1 MKPTVYI
8 ETSVISYLTARRSND
23 FIVAARQ
30 QLTIEWWE
38 NRRSQFELYTSE
50 VVLQESPRGDE
61 QAATNR
67 LKMGSDAMWVRLEV
81 GKI

>member
-38 NRRSQFELYTSE
+38 NRRLYFGLYTSE
-50 VVLQESPRGDE
+50 VVIQEACRGDA
-61 QAATNR
+61 QAAHNR
-67 LKMGSDAMWVRLEV
+67 LKMLQD
-81 GKI
+81 IP